1 MVNSLL
7 RRLDVILS
15 VSMLVSLA
23 ALDVA
28 LGADTQ
34 INGAYA
40 IAAVVAATLSSVRT
54 TVIIGSAAVAA
65 SVLSGV
71 WNDTLGSRD
80 WFVRWMLCVALVGLS
95 VAMATIRVQR
105 ERALL
110 NMTVIAETA
119 QRALLRALPD
129 KLRGLRLSAR
139 YLSASDGASVGGD
152 LYDVASTPY
161 GVRVLVGD
169 ARGKGL
175 DAVQMAGTV
184 LGAFRRAAFER
195 RALPDLAVDL
205 DRVASAVAGD
215 EDFVTA
221 LIAEIHDDGSV
232 TLVNCGHHP
241 PLLLLADEVP
251 RYVDTGPPTR
261 PLGLGSFP
269 VPVTCEWGQGARLL
283 LYTDGLVEARDPG
296 GRFFSL
302 LDHADVLTEGS
313 VEEGLDALL
322 STLTRHT
329 TTRLRDD
336 LALLLIENCGRR
348 EGNAPDA
355 LGPAA
360 VPIAR

>member
-1 MVNSLL
+1 MVTSLL

-15 VSMLVSLA
+15 IAVLVSLA

-28 LGADTQ
+28 LGSETQ

-40 IAAVVAATLSSVRT
+40 IAAVVAATLSSVRNT
-54 TVIIGSAAVAA
+54 ILIGSWAVGL
-65 SVLSGV
+65 SMLSGV
-71 WNDTLGSRD
+71 WNGTLGSRD
-80 WFVRWMLCVALVGLS
+80 WVVRWLLCIALVGLS
-95 VAMATIRVQR
+95 VAMATVRVQR

-119 QRALLRALPD
+119 QRALLRSLPGE
-129 KLRGLRLSAR
+129 LRGLRLSAR

-152 LYDVASTPY
+152 LYDVAATPY

-195 RALPDLAVDL
+195 AALPDVAVDL
-205 DRVASAVAGD
+205 DRVAAAVAGD

-221 LIAEIHDDGSV
+221 LVAEIHDDGCV

-241 PLLLLADEVP
+241 PLLLGRDAAP
-251 RYVDTGPPTR
+251 AYVDTGPPTR
-261 PLGLGSFP
+261 PLGLGSLP
-269 VPVTCEWGQGARLL
+269 VPVTYGWAEGARML
-283 LYTDGLVEARDPG
+283 LYTDGLIEARDPA

-302 LDHADVLTEGS
+302 LDHADVLAEGS
-313 VEEGLDALL
+313 VEDGLDALL

-336 LALLLIENCGRR
+336 LALLLIENCGGRSDD
-348 EGNAPDA
+348 APEA
-355 LGPAA
+355 RGPAA